1 MFSLNKCWWQLHTFS
16 FIGRRT
22 FGPSEGPFSH
32 PHRRVGCDSWRLH
45 WGTIR
50 ELGHSVSVQCFIMT
64 SLFVLYDV
72 GGLTVYIYLYIF
84 LLLLSVHN
92 VSNLPFNFTTWK
104 LFFFIW
110 AQASVL
116 CCYSILIVL
125 FNFYENQFSCFFY
138 ESFYSWI
145 LVPGYYCLLL
155 CSFVGITW

>member
-64 SLFVLYDV
+64 SLFVFPFPYYL
-72 GGLTVYIYLYIF
+72 LCPYLYIAF
-84 LLLLSVHN
+84 V
-92 VSNLPFNFTTWK
+92 V
-104 LFFFIW
+104 
-110 AQASVL
+110 
-116 CCYSILIVL
+116 
-125 FNFYENQFSCFFY
+125 
-138 ESFYSWI
+138 
-145 LVPGYYCLLL
+145 LL
-155 CSFVGITW
+155 CLVYVCLSITFIVRNTFFSTHMASTPHTHIEILGPMPGLKKND